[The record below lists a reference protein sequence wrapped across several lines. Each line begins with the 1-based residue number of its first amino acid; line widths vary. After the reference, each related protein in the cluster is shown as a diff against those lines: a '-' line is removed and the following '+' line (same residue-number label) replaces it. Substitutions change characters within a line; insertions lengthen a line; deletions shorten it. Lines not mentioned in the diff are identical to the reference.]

1 MKLLIDNQL
10 PAALAIHLR
19 GKGHDAVHVLDAGL
33 DEANDID
40 IWARCI
46 AEARVLVSKDEDFVI
61 LSARPGDQGRL
72 IWVRLGN
79 CRNAT
84 LLAAFDALH
93 DQLVASIDAGQ
104 RVVEVR

>member
-10 PAALAIHLR
+10 PAALAAHLR
-19 GKGHDAVHVLDAGL
+19 GKGHDAVHVLDVAL
-33 DEANDID
+33 DDGSDTEV
-40 IWARCI
+40 WTRCT
-46 AEARVLVSKDEDFVI
+46 AEGRVLVSKDEDFLI

-79 CRNAT
+79 CRNPA
-84 LLAAFDALH
+84 LLAAFDAIH
-93 DQLVASIDAGQ
+93 DELVAAIDAGR

>member
-10 PAALAIHLR
+10 PAALAAHLR
-19 GKGHDAVHVLDAGL
+19 GRGHDAVHVLDAGL
-33 DEANDID
+33 DEASDLH
-40 IWARCI
+40 IWTRCT
-46 AEARVLVSKDEDFVI
+46 AEGRVVVSKDEDFLI

-79 CRNAT
+79 CRNPA
-84 LLAAFDALH
+84 LLAAFDAIH
-93 DQLVASIDAGQ
+93 DHLVEAIEAGW